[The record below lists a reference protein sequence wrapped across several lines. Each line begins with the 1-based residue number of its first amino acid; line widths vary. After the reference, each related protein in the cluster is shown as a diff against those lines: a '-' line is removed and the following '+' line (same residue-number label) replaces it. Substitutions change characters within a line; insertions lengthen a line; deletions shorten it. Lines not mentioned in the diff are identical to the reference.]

1 MNKII
6 SKITIFFII
15 FQILTSCGI
24 YRPVDAKKYPPQP
37 ELRVKNNLKEG
48 RGIKLFKSDDKGGK
62 FEFANAN
69 PLWRASLD
77 TIDFMPLLS
86 VDYGG
91 GIIITDWYGEENE
104 NDSIKI
110 TIQFLSNEIKK
121 GKITSYFF
129 TKEKKEILLH
139 GHCHQKALSNV
150 EDSVW
155 LLSLPENYSV
165 EVIPSG
171 CCGMAGSFGY
181 EKEHFEV
188 SQQVG
193 NLVLFPKV
201 RNAKSAIEIV
211 APGTS
216 CRHQIFDG
224 TGKKANA

>member
-6 SKITIFFII
+6 GKITIFFII

-37 ELRVKNNLKEG
+37 ELRVKNNIKEG
-48 RGIKLFKSDDKGGK
+48 RGIKLFSSNDKGGK

-110 TIQFLSNEIKK
+110 TIQFLSNEIRSDSLNIKVFKK
-121 GKITSYFF
+121 KCTNSSNCKVMQSQSDINQ
-129 TKEKKEILLH
+129 ELRVAIL
-139 GHCHQKALSNV
+139 
-150 EDSVW
+150 
-155 LLSLPENYSV
+155 
-165 EVIPSG
+165 
-171 CCGMAGSFGY
+171 
-181 EKEHFEV
+181 
-188 SQQVG
+188 
-193 NLVLFPKV
+193 
-201 RNAKSAIEIV
+201 
-211 APGTS
+211 
-216 CRHQIFDG
+216 
-224 TGKKANA
+224 KKAAQYKLEDTEKNKKK